1 MIQMTGEKGMTI
13 PELIAYLE
21 KLNPEMQVW
30 LKVNDDPESCYS
42 LIEEKDLTVESIWLM
57 DKEGPGQ
64 VEVPGLVIG
73 ERRMQIW

>member
-1 MIQMTGEKGMTI
+1 MTGEKGMTV
-13 PELIAYLE
+13 PELITYLE

-42 LIEEKDLTVESIWLM
+42 LIEEKDLTIENIWLM

-73 ERRMQIW
+73 ERRIQT